1 MDHTK
6 HSNLCTRGQLWRSS
20 WLSIAVVSPQLYL
33 SMSWTITQATP
44 LFNHY
49 HFATRYRFP
58 WKVFCNE
65 GSQLLKRTKEDI
77 WLNFTDIKSK
87 LNKDHQVIV
96 KTYPV
101 GGHKKLGAKSGKSI
115 SHWRSPSRTNN
126 YLYFNGRPSVPKSTM
141 RGSNHGLWIKY
152 QNSWPNPNSSIIT
165 KTFKFATLSCSTKL
179 IQSCQNHTHM
189 VSFRTLKLVMTTKFV
204 VSLLSI
210 ETKMRRFHMK
220 LADQYETRFWL
231 TQ

>member
-101 GGHKKLGAKSGKSI
+101 GAHNMNEKVGRKIREINQSLEKSI
-115 SHWRSPSRTNN
+115 KNEQLSILQWETICSKIYDAWFKSWLMNQ
-126 YLYFNGRPSVPKSTM
+126 VPKLMT
-141 RGSNHGLWIKY
+141 
-152 QNSWPNPNSSIIT
+152 
-165 KTFKFATLSCSTKL
+165 
-179 IQSCQNHTHM
+179 QS
-189 VSFRTLKLVMTTKFV
+189 K
-204 VSLLSI
+204 
-210 ETKMRRFHMK
+210 
-220 LADQYETRFWL
+220 
-231 TQ
+231 